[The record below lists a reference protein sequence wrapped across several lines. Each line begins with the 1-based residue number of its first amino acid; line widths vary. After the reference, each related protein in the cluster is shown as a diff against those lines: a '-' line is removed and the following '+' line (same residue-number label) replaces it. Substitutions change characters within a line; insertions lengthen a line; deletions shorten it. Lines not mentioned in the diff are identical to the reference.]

1 MGNTVRA
8 GALLLAAVI
17 LSPVAAAAQE
27 TTERALHE
35 GSAVVRAKGGVSE
48 YKVRILCEDASRP
61 ELGFF
66 TEANRI
72 TREAT
77 GGRTN
82 GVNLRLRPWEDTG
95 DVLITSPVG
104 VAWIPRPA
112 SSGGVLSLSVDV
124 VPASFV
130 ENGVPVAMTYDRW
143 KAGERPE
150 GGGTLEFEANCA
162 SRDPEAPSF
171 RRLPE
176 SGG

>member
-1 MGNTVRA
+1 MTSSVRA
-8 GALLLAAVI
+8 GALLLAVVFF
-17 LSPVAAAAQE
+17 SPAAAAAQDAA
-27 TTERALHE
+27 ERTLHE
-35 GSAVVRAKGGVSE
+35 GSAVVRAKGGVGE
-48 YKVRILCEDASRP
+48 YKIRILCEDASRP

-82 GVNLRLRPWEDTG
+82 GVNLRLRPWQETD

-104 VAWIPRPA
+104 VAWIPRP
-112 SSGGVLSLSVDV
+112 SSTGGVLSLSVEV
-124 VPASFV
+124 VPASFA
-130 ENGVPVAMTYDRW
+130 ENGAPVAMTYDRW
-143 KAGERPE
+143 KAGDRPE

-171 RRLPE
+171 RRLP